1 MSYYSKLK
9 ETKLSGRQI
18 YKGVV
23 GFNKDQVTL
32 PNGKTASRVYLAH
45 RGASAV
51 VAVENG
57 QVYLVQQYRY
67 PIGRS
72 TWEIPAG
79 KREEGQT
86 PLACAKAE
94 LMQETGLR
102 AAHWKKLTVFNPS
115 NAFSTEFLHIYV
127 ATGLTRGE
135 NCPDEDEFL
144 QVKKFPLE
152 TVYKQ
157 IESGRLQDAKTIIGL
172 LLYRRLREKESTK

>member
-1 MSYYSKLK
+1 MSHYSKLK

-23 GFNKDQVTL
+23 GFNKDTVRL
-32 PNGKTASRVYLAH
+32 PNGKQASRVYLAH

-51 VAVENG
+51 VPVENG
-57 QVYLVQQYRY
+57 AVYLVRQYRY

-94 LMQETGLR
+94 LKQETGLR
-102 AAHWKKLTVFNPS
+102 AAHWRKLTVFNPS
-115 NAFSTEFLHIYV
+115 NAFSTEFLHLYV
-127 ATGLTRGE
+127 AQGLSRGAA
-135 NCPDEDEFL
+135 CPDEDEFIN
-144 QVKKFPLE
+144 VKKFPLA
-152 TVYKQ
+152 TVYRW
-157 IESGRLQDAKTIIGL
+157 IESGKIQDAKTIIGL
-172 LLYRRLREKESTK
+172 LLYRALTKAQR